1 MRRGDSVSKTLLIGM
16 VVFKHFVVDVTNLK
30 KKDMQDHK

>member
-1 MRRGDSVSKTLLIGM
+1 MMIVTQSTKTLLIGM

-30 KKDMQDHK
+30 KEDMQDHK